1 MKSIYNLLKQEIR
14 EQSKIKNSILG
25 NAYPWKRSH
34 YIILSEIIKEDLSQ
48 REELQNERRFE
59 LGTSISHIT
68 LQRFFESDYH
78 YKTHN
83 DLRFIKTLDK
93 ICIFLGF
100 KDLNAFVMDVKE
112 KNIYNEKAFS
122 KEFTTDIVYRYCH
135 TNFEFF
141 KFFPELRLEV
151 FEELIFAQSPF
162 IERIKTYS
170 SSLCEKGL
178 KLYTHNNRSNFE
190 IFDLDVISEE
200 ADKMVIKTQEFWNL
214 VFVVDKTGEEYIVN
228 ELNTQIYFIKNIN
241 NSWRIWDNYNP
252 NSGLLNNVINKK
264 PSH

>member
-1 MKSIYNLLKQEIR
+1 MKSIYNLLKEEVRKNQAI
-14 EQSKIKNSILG
+14 QNSILG
-25 NAYPWKRSH
+25 NANPWKRSH

-48 REELQNERRFE
+48 REELQNERKFE

-83 DLRFIKTLDK
+83 DLRFLKTLDK

-100 KDLNAFVMDVKE
+100 KDLNSYVMTVKE
-112 KNIYNEKAFS
+112 NNIYNEAVFS

-141 KFFPELRLEV
+141 KYFPQLQLEV
-151 FEELIFAQSPF
+151 FDELIFPEAPF
-162 IERIKTYS
+162 IERIKNYS
-170 SSLCEKGL
+170 SKLCENGL
-178 KLYTHNNRSNFE
+178 KLFTHNNRSNFE

-200 ADKMVIKTQEFWNL
+200 SDKMVIKTQEFWNL
-214 VFVVDKTGEEYIVN
+214 VFIVEETGAEYVVN

-241 NSWRIWDNYNP
+241 EKWMIWDNYNP
-252 NSGLLNNVINKK
+252 NSGMLNNVINKK
-264 PSH
+264 PH

>member
-1 MKSIYNLLKQEIR
+1 MKSIYNLLKEEVR
-14 EQSKIKNSILG
+14 KNKAVRNSILG
-25 NAYPWKRSH
+25 NANPWKRSH
-34 YIILSEIIKEDLSQ
+34 YIILSEIIKEDLSKH
-48 REELQNERRFE
+48 EELQKERRFE

-68 LQRFFESDYH
+68 LQRFFESDYN

-83 DLRFIKTLDK
+83 DLRFLKTLDK

-100 KDLNAFVMDVKE
+100 KDLNSYVMSLKE
-112 KNIYNEKAFS
+112 NKIYNEAAFS

-141 KFFPELRLEV
+141 KYFPQLQLEV
-151 FEELIFAQSPF
+151 FDGLIFPEAPF
-162 IERIKTYS
+162 IERIKNYS
-170 SSLCEKGL
+170 SKLCENGL
-178 KLYTHNNRSNFE
+178 KLFTHNNRSNFE

-200 ADKMVIKTQEFWNL
+200 SDKMVIKTQEFWNL
-214 VFVVDKTGEEYIVN
+214 VFVVEETGAEYVVN

-241 NSWRIWDNYNP
+241 EKWMIWDNYNP

-264 PSH
+264 PH

>member
-1 MKSIYNLLKQEIR
+1 MKSIYNLLKEEIR
-14 EQSKIKNSILG
+14 KQPKIKNSILG
-25 NAYPWKRSH
+25 TANPWKRSH

-83 DLRFIKTLDK
+83 DLRFLKTLDK

-100 KDLNAFVMDVKE
+100 KDLNAYVMNVKE
-112 KNIYNEKAFS
+112 NNVYNESAFS

-135 TNFEFF
+135 ANFEFF
-141 KFFPELRLEV
+141 KIFPELKLEI
-151 FEELIFAQSPF
+151 FDELIFPESPF
-162 IERIKTYS
+162 IERIRNYS
-170 SSLCEKGL
+170 SKLCEKQL
-178 KLYTHNNRSNFE
+178 KLFTNNNRSNFE
-190 IFDLDVISEE
+190 IFDIASISEDSE
-200 ADKMVIKTQEFWNL
+200 KVVIKTQEFWNL
-214 VFVVDKTGEEYIVN
+214 VFIVEETGEEYVVN

-241 NSWRIWDNYNP
+241 NQWKIWDNYNP
-252 NSGLLNNVINKK
+252 NSGLLNNVIDKK
-264 PSH
+264 PY

>member
-1 MKSIYNLLKQEIR
+1 MLKEEIR
-14 EQSKIKNSILG
+14 QQPIIQNSILG
-25 NAYPWKRSH
+25 NSNPWKRSH
-34 YIILSEIIKEDLSQ
+34 YVILSEIIKEDLSK
-48 REELQNERRFE
+48 REELQNERKFE

-83 DLRFIKTLDK
+83 DLRFLKTLDK

-100 KDLNAFVMDVKE
+100 KDLNAFVLSVKE
-112 KNIYNEKAFS
+112 NNVYNES
-122 KEFTTDIVYRYCH
+122 ELRKEFTSDIVYRYCH

-141 KFFPELRLEV
+141 KYFPELRLEI
-151 FEELIFAQSPF
+151 FKELIFPEAPF
-162 IERIKTYS
+162 IERIKNYS
-170 SSLCEKGL
+170 TKLCDNGL
-178 KLYTHNNRSNFE
+178 KLFTHNNRSNFE

-214 VFVVDKTGEEYIVN
+214 VFVVEETGEEYIVN
-228 ELNTQIYFIKNIN
+228 ELNTQIYFIKNIDQK
-241 NSWRIWDNYNP
+241 WMIWDNYNP

-264 PSH
+264 P